1 MWLAGQGEG
10 LDVELLDQSLCVM
23 IIFIVPESVPRG
35 SWVNLH
41 PSRLCYKPHLSCRL
55 PKPFWNNQ
63 QQGQLLCRFFYFE
76 IRVLRFASIHAFES
90 PLLPARSLP
99 SWSWLEDL
107 LGFGLLSVTLVC
119 HFHKQ
124 VFGEQNS

>member
-1 MWLAGQGEG
+1 MQGEV
-10 LDVELLDQSLCVM
+10 LDVELFDQSLC
-23 IIFIVPESVPRG
+23 IFIVPVKVFPMEVRST
-35 SWVNLH
+35 
-41 PSRLCYKPHLSCRL
+41 YIHLTFVINPTSTADFL
-55 PKPFWNNQ
+55 KPFWNNQ
-63 QQGQLLCRFFYFE
+63 QQAQLLCKFF
-76 IRVLRFASIHAFES
+76 ILRRASIHTFES
-90 PLLPARSLP
+90 PLLPARGLP